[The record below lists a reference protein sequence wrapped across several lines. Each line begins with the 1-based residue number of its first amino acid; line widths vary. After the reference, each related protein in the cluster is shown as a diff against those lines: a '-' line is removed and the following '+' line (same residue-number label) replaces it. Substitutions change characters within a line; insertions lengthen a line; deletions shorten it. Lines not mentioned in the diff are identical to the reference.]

1 CRRKTGA
8 QTSPSQR
15 LTAALAPQP
24 PRTLCTP
31 LHSFARSKAPGRA
44 VWCTNTTV
52 ARIRCQRGAHGAP
65 PPPRDRHARRAPC
78 APLSR
83 NLSAQSITKMAKL
96 ALALALAPAVT
107 AFAPVAAPK
116 ASTQLQA
123 SIQDTLATME
133 GPEIFWGSDGVLL
146 GHDEADIKGY
156 DNFDQLAAALSK
168 EGVDLSGGE
177 YTLLAPANSAF
188 DKHNNEVGT
197 PITADVLKYHV
208 IEGKKTMDALNTDQ
222 KTLNGGTLTAY
233 RKFRKNWLDGAI
245 IGLKSEGPSKSSNW
259 PSDVEC
265 DNGIIQAIDTVLVPG
280 AYEGPR

>member
-1 CRRKTGA
+1 
-8 QTSPSQR
+8 
-15 LTAALAPQP
+15 
-24 PRTLCTP
+24 
-31 LHSFARSKAPGRA
+31 
-44 VWCTNTTV
+44 
-52 ARIRCQRGAHGAP
+52 
-65 PPPRDRHARRAPC
+65 
-78 APLSR
+78 
-83 NLSAQSITKMAKL
+83 MAKL

-208 IEGKKTMDALNTDQ
+208 IEGKKTMDALNSDQ
-222 KTLNGGTLTAY
+222 KTLNGGTLT
-233 RKFRKNWLDGAI
+233 
-245 IGLKSEGPSKSSNW
+245 
-259 PSDVEC
+259 
-265 DNGIIQAIDTVLVPG
+265 
-280 AYEGPR
+280 

>member
-1 CRRKTGA
+1 
-8 QTSPSQR
+8 
-15 LTAALAPQP
+15 
-24 PRTLCTP
+24 
-31 LHSFARSKAPGRA
+31 
-44 VWCTNTTV
+44 
-52 ARIRCQRGAHGAP
+52 
-65 PPPRDRHARRAPC
+65 
-78 APLSR
+78 
-83 NLSAQSITKMAKL
+83 MAKL

-123 SIQDTLATME
+123 SFTETLATME
-133 GPEIFWGSDGVLL
+133 GPEIFWGSDGVAL

-168 EGVDLSGGE
+168 EGIDLSGGE

-208 IEGKKTMDALNTDQ
+208 IEGKKTMDALNSDQ

-280 AYEGPR
+280 ASEGPR